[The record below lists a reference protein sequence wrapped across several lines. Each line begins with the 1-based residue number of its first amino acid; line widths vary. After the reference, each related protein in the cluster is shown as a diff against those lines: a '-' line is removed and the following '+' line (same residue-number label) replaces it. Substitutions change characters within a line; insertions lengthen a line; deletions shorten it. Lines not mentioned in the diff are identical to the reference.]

1 MFMRICQVFED
12 FDHFWTTQKNP
23 FTQLLAHSKTRGWVD
38 FLKNPGFF
46 PNPGS
51 WPLSECNLLKQ

>member
-1 MFMRICQVFED
+1 MRICQVFED

-23 FTQLLAHSKTRGWVD
+23 FTHLLAHPKARGWVD

-46 PNPGS
+46 PTLVLG
-51 WPLSECNLLKQ
+51 LSVNAIY